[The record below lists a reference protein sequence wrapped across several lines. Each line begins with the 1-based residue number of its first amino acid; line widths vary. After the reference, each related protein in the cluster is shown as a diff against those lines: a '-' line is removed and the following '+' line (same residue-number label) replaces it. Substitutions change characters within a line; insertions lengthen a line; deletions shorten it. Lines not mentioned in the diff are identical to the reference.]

1 MRTLP
6 ETIEP
11 SATTENVHAPP
22 PQRKFVW
29 IGEILRA
36 TRRVARKV
44 WEIGTYG
51 IPVRMGI
58 ASGMIWNRRDVLFA
72 PVAFTMLFLRVT
84 WGSGRPES
92 MRDFANQLRENA
104 KRLSYGISA
113 TLQTLYQGWD
123 IIRVMFAL
131 AALIGL
137 YWEISKWLLALRL
150 KTDETR
156 RGDARGEPVANT
168 RPTPAVE
175 PVILEPTAASTPTS
189 IGTGVAVAAHP
200 STGAPM
206 PVPEGSA
213 EIQEEEEE
221 DDSPRQRCQAAG
233 LTITGCDRQNL
244 AGLPC
249 RETSLG
255 KYFLLGDDALS
266 KREDIRSAF
275 FCAQHGKEYITI
287 IKNKRR
293 SHASC
298 CQRGSLWERDGNW
311 ALECQYHMQLHFEE
325 PKRKEE
331 NEESG
336 RRKTSEQEKWEKTPE
351 SVGGPISSSG
361 TSSADTASSK
371 EMGMVV
377 AAFPLWTKW

>member
-22 PQRKFVW
+22 PQRKFVC

-123 IIRVMFAL
+123 IIRVVFSLVAL
-131 AALIGL
+131 LGT
-137 YWEISKWLLALRL
+137 YWE
-150 KTDETR
+150 
-156 RGDARGEPVANT
+156 
-168 RPTPAVE
+168 
-175 PVILEPTAASTPTS
+175 
-189 IGTGVAVAAHP
+189 
-200 STGAPM
+200 
-206 PVPEGSA
+206 
-213 EIQEEEEE
+213 
-221 DDSPRQRCQAAG
+221 
-233 LTITGCDRQNL
+233 
-244 AGLPC
+244 
-249 RETSLG
+249 
-255 KYFLLGDDALS
+255 F
-266 KREDIRSAF
+266 
-275 FCAQHGKEYITI
+275 
-287 IKNKRR
+287 NK
-293 SHASC
+293 
-298 CQRGSLWERDGNW
+298 
-311 ALECQYHMQLHFEE
+311 
-325 PKRKEE
+325 
-331 NEESG
+331 
-336 RRKTSEQEKWEKTPE
+336 
-351 SVGGPISSSG
+351 
-361 TSSADTASSK
+361 
-371 EMGMVV
+371 
-377 AAFPLWTKW
+377 